1 MRTLG
6 SVGSNSSPRSVARIC
21 IQALLEEMLDGICLA
36 LSLAFREYFSYFSS
50 AFNIV
55 VSKCLL
61 LSLASGRRFPFSLF
75 EPIDW
80 AKSR

>member
-1 MRTLG
+1 
-6 SVGSNSSPRSVARIC
+6 
-21 IQALLEEMLDGICLA
+21 MLDGICLA